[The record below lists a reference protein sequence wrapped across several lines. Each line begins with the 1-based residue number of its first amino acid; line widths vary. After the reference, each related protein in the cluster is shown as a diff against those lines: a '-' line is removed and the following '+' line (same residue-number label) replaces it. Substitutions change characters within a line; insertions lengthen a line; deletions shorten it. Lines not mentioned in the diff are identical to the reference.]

1 MAVNKNFVVK
11 NGLEVDTS
19 TLFVDSTNN
28 YVAIGTTVP
37 TVALDVRGKIKSDS
51 EIETWNAR
59 ITGIA
64 TMGAVG
70 VTTVTSTDLVVTG
83 FSTLGFAS
91 AKSLDVVSGFTTVQ
105 AFSSKD
111 LTVSIGATIS
121 GDVLVSSASTFSGPV
136 TIGGTVGFGTTAFFD
151 DNVQL
156 RFGTGAGDLKLY
168 HDGSNSYIEDSGTGE
183 LRLRG
188 TTIRLTDHDGSENF
202 ANFNDDGAVELFYN
216 NTKRIETSPWGAYI
230 TGIATITSDVL
241 VSGATSISG
250 ALDVTGVSTFT
261 GAIGAAG
268 AVTIYNDTTF
278 KGDNYDLVWD
288 KSDDSLEFGDGAQA
302 RFGASNDLQ
311 IYHTAGNN
319 SYIKSNT
326 NDLQFLSDETRILS
340 NNASETIA
348 IFSKDGAVSLYY
360 NDSKK
365 FETIGYGVTTGGMV
379 GAAGTINSATDI
391 QIGDVSVLTTASG
404 DATALAIALG

>member
-37 TVALDVRGKIKSDS
+37 TVALDVRGKVKSDS

-156 RFGTGAGDLKLY
+156 RFGTG
-168 HDGSNSYIEDSGTGE
+168 TG
-183 LRLRG
+183 L
-188 TTIRLTDHDGSENF
+188 
-202 ANFNDDGAVELFYN
+202 
-216 NTKRIETSPWGAYI
+216 
-230 TGIATITSDVL
+230 
-241 VSGATSISG
+241 
-250 ALDVTGVSTFT
+250 
-261 GAIGAAG
+261 
-268 AVTIYNDTTF
+268 
-278 KGDNYDLVWD
+278 
-288 KSDDSLEFGDGAQA
+288 SL
-302 RFGASNDLQ
+302 
-311 IYHTAGNN
+311 IH
-319 SYIKSNT
+319 I
-326 NDLQFLSDETRILS
+326 
-340 NNASETIA
+340 
-348 IFSKDGAVSLYY
+348 
-360 NDSKK
+360 
-365 FETIGYGVTTGGMV
+365 
-379 GAAGTINSATDI
+379 
-391 QIGDVSVLTTASG
+391 
-404 DATALAIALG
+404 

>member
-37 TVALDVRGKIKSDS
+37 TVALDVRGKVKSDS

-156 RFGTGAGDLKLY
+156 RFGTGAGDLRLQHNGTNSEIY
-168 HDGSNSYIEDSGTGE
+168 NQTGALVIRANDLDIQDYSNGHSMITADQDGS
-183 LRLRG
+183 
-188 TTIRLTDHDGSENF
+188 
-202 ANFNDDGAVELFYN
+202 VQLFYD

-230 TGIATITSDVL
+230 TGIATITSDVQ
-241 VSGATSISG
+241 VSGATSIAG

-348 IFSKDGAVSLYY
+348 IFSKDGACHLYY
-360 NDSKK
+360 DDSKK

>member
-70 VTTVTSTDLVVTG
+70 VTTVTTTDLVVTG

-156 RFGTGAGDLKLY
+156 RFGTGTGDLKLY

-288 KSDDSLEFGDGAQA
+288 KSDDSLEFADNAQA
-302 RFGASNDLQ
+302 RFGADSDLKIFHNGNHSFIEDSGTGSLFVKTSKLQ
-311 IYHTAGNN
+311 VENAAG
-319 SYIKSNT
+319 
-326 NDLQFLSDETRILS
+326 
-340 NNASETIA
+340 SETMLA
-348 IFSKDGAVSLYY
+348 ATQDGAVELYH
-360 NDSKK
+360 NSTKS